1 MAMRILQISD
11 THLSARHDA
20 FRDNAEAFASWVAS
34 QDADLVVHSGDL
46 AMDGAGDA
54 ADLHHS
60 MDWIR
65 SLDRE
70 VLIVPGNHDV
80 GDTAAIRPDQTV
92 DDARLATWRD
102 IVGPDRWV
110 RDIAG
115 WRLIGLNAMLLG
127 SGHAEEEHQFDW
139 LAEALDHAGPMAL
152 VLHKPLFIDHPDEEP
167 RGYWTVL
174 PEPRR
179 RILSLMAG
187 RPVQLV
193 ASGHL
198 HIRRALRRGAVDH
211 VWGPASSFVVG
222 AMQEDLGGERLL
234 GAVGYDLAA
243 DAASHAFL
251 RPDGLR
257 EHLIDPVVDVIYRK
271 PAAGTAA

>member
-1 MAMRILQISD
+1 MRLLQISD

-20 FRDNAEAFASWVAS
+20 FRDNAEAFAGWVAS
-34 QDADLVVHSGDL
+34 QDADLIVHSGDL
-46 AMDGAGDA
+46 AMDGAADA
-54 ADLHHS
+54 TDLHHA
-60 MDWIR
+60 MAWIR
-65 SLDRE
+65 NLDKE

-92 DDARLATWRD
+92 DDARLAAWRD

-110 RDIAG
+110 RDAAG

-127 SGHAEEEHQFDW
+127 SGHPEEERQFDW

-179 RILSLMAG
+179 RILALMAG
-187 RPVQLV
+187 RPVQVV

-198 HIRRALRRGAVDH
+198 HIRRTLRRGAVDH

-234 GAVGYDLAA
+234 GAVHHELTDTGAT
-243 DAASHAFL
+243 HAFV

-257 EHLIDPVVDVIYRK
+257 EHLIDPVVDMIYRK